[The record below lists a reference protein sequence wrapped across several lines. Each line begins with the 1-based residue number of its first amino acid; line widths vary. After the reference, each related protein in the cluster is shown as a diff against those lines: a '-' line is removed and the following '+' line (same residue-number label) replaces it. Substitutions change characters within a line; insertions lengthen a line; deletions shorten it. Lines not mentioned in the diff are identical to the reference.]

1 MWKEYGIM
9 LIQIGILWFIN
20 QIGNYLVGY
29 TGLAIPGN
37 VAGMLILFF
46 LLGTGL
52 LPLSWV
58 EKGAALFVKHL
69 GFFFIPI
76 CVGIMA
82 IGHMAMTHMI
92 YLLVII
98 TCSTLAGLVAT
109 GKVSQVIGEKRR
121 GENGS
126 VNNRRLYPVNRGS
139 LLRYKKNV

>member
-1 MWKEYGIM
+1 MWKEYGII
-9 LIQIGILWFIN
+9 LIQIGILWLIN
-20 QIGNYLVGY
+20 QIGNFLVGY

-58 EKGAALFVKHL
+58 EKGASLFVKHL

-82 IGHMAMTHMI
+82 IGHMAMTQMV
-92 YLLVII
+92 YLLAII

-109 GKVSQVIGEKRR
+109 GKVSQMIGKKRR
-121 GENGS
+121 EENGS
-126 VNNRRLYPVNRGS
+126 TNNRRLYPVHRGS